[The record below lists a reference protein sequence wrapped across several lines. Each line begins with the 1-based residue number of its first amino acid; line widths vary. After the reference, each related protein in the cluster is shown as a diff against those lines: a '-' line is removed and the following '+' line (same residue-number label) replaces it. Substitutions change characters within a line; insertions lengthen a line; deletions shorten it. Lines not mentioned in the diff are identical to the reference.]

1 MKKVITY
8 GTFDLFH
15 QGHYNILKRAK
26 AAGDYLI
33 VGVTGESY
41 DLERGKINVRDS
53 LITRIE
59 NVRKTGFA
67 DQIIVEE
74 YQGQK
79 VDDILKYNVD
89 IFCVG
94 SDWVGK
100 FDYLRNY
107 CKVVYFERTKDI
119 SSTQLRDMEKV
130 LKIGIVSESLND
142 GGIIYES
149 KFVSGIHVEAV
160 FSKDVKIACE
170 FSEKY
175 ELNGYYTNYEKF
187 LDNVDVVYVHSEKK
201 ERYFWTQRA
210 LEKKKHVIVESPVV
224 LQEAS
229 MNQLFE
235 IAHRNHVL
243 LIEDIIMTYLRAF
256 NQLIWML
263 NGNLIGEIIGI
274 DARILYQDFHEEKE
288 LDEMLVY
295 PVILVNKLLREKP
308 KQILHDKLEYECIF
322 YHRIQIKYDS
332 AIVNIT
338 VGKEIKMKSELIIY
352 GTKGSVYIPEDW
364 WNTGY
369 FEAEFMDEKNKKRF
383 SFNFEGNGFRYL
395 LQELLIMIKEQKR
408 ECIRIFDRDAI
419 KLIQTVKEI
428 MK

>member
-59 NVRKTGFA
+59 NVKKTGFA

-130 LKIGIVSESLND
+130 LKIGIVSENLND
-142 GGIIYES
+142 GGIVSES

-160 FSKDVKIACE
+160 FSKDAKIAYE

-175 ELNGYYTNYEKF
+175 ELNGYYTNYENF
-187 LDNVDVVYVHSEKK
+187 LDNIDVVYIYSKKK
-201 ERYFWTQRA
+201 ERYFLAQKA

-224 LQEAS
+224 LKEAF
-229 MNQLFE
+229 MNKLFE
-235 IAHRNHVL
+235 IAHRKCVL
-243 LIEDIIMTYLRAF
+243 LIEDIIMIYLRAF

-263 NGNLIGEIIGI
+263 SGNLIGEIIGI
-274 DARILYQDFHEEKE
+274 DARLSYQDFYEEKE

-308 KQILHDKLEYECIF
+308 KQISHDKLEHECIY
-322 YHRIQIKYDS
+322 YHRIQIKYHL

-338 VGKEIKMKSELIIY
+338 IAKEIKIKSELVIY

-369 FEAEFMDEKNKKRF
+369 FEVEFMGEKNKKRF

-395 LQELLIMIKEQKR
+395 LQELLIMIKEQKK
-408 ECIRIFDRDAI
+408 ECIRIFDRDSI
-419 KLIQTVKEI
+419 KLIQTIKEI